1 MKANCAAIRN
11 INGKI
16 SNIIEGIFKKVK
28 KIGIEI
34 ETFKSL
40 KKFTSS
46 KIFKINAN
54 DKNIANVFNNVV
66 EKTLLRYIW

>member
-16 SNIIEGIFKKVK
+16 SNIIEVIFKKVK

-34 ETFKSL
+34 ETFKAL
-40 KKFTSS
+40 KKFTPS

-54 DKNIANVFNNVV
+54 DKKTINVFSKVV
-66 EKTLLRYIW
+66 VKTLLK

>member
-40 KKFTSS
+40 KKITSS